1 MGNQLFRKKSLD
13 RISSPEELHDYM
25 RVTSPRLWMIL
36 SAILVLVAG
45 FIAYAS
51 TTTMESTVPVK
62 VLLESYEG
70 TNEEEGDWRITS
82 VTGTWP
88 ASQKDMI
95 ATGMKLRL
103 LNETGKVSLII
114 NNAEDEDLMVLYEM
128 DKQGIYIPDGEYD
141 AVLVTESR
149 TPISFLWN

>member
-88 ASQKDMI
+88 DSSRMNSIWQPACQHSSES
-95 ATGMKLRL
+95 G
-103 LNETGKVSLII
+103 VSPT
-114 NNAEDEDLMVLYEM
+114 ARHSVS
-128 DKQGIYIPDGEYD
+128 QGISSSVPGTGRH
-141 AVLVTESR
+141 ASSSSQR
-149 TPISFLWN
+149 MTPSSLLLP